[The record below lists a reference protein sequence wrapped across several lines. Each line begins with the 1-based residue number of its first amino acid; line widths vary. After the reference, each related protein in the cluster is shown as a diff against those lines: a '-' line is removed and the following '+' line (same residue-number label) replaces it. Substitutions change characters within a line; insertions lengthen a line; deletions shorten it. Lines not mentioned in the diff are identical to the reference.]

1 MIEIFAKH
9 FSLRIRPKKLHTIK
23 LQNVIYRSIHCQ
35 CFADNYSLT
44 SSLQLMIYDCTWSE
58 IHSQPFLV
66 TFVILKKASNETK
79 YIACTSISICDNVGR
94 KIFSRAKSFRE
105 DLATEKKSAYEQSRI
120 DSDCKIANAH
130 QRQVQQKYTSG
141 VYMHAMNLLCVYIKR
156 HSPSTRDNAAD
167 AAVSHTYT
175 YIACIFSCDVWLPSR
190 KRFQRTTRNLK
201 QHLKAPLRSF
211 FPLSRLFFPDAI
223 SHVRFINRFPRLGK
237 TRGLFFRRLYS
248 RLLIF
253 IFWQARG

>member
-94 KIFSRAKSFRE
+94 KIFSLARRVSERILRQKKKVPTNNRASIAIAKSLMRISGKCNRNTHRE
-105 DLATEKKSAYEQSRI
+105 YTCTRWIFS
-120 DSDCKIANAH
+120 
-130 QRQVQQKYTSG
+130 VYTSNDILRQRET
-141 VYMHAMNLLCVYIKR
+141 MQPTQRCLSHVYIYR
-156 HSPSTRDNAAD
+156 LHLLMWRLIT
-167 AAVSHTYT
+167 VS
-175 YIACIFSCDVWLPSR
+175 
-190 KRFQRTTRNLK
+190 
-201 QHLKAPLRSF
+201 
-211 FPLSRLFFPDAI
+211 
-223 SHVRFINRFPRLGK
+223 
-237 TRGLFFRRLYS
+237 
-248 RLLIF
+248 
-253 IFWQARG
+253 